1 LAEKV
6 YFDIIVVL
14 IQQLRRIKMPKS
26 ALSPGKVQQ
35 TRQEILTHIGLIEE
49 MRRGS
54 VTRQFLKIKLKGQ
67 KDPALAGP
75 YALFTCKKNGR
86 TVGRR
91 LRDAQEIRRLEHQ
104 VQNFHTF
111 QNLCR
116 RLVEISE
123 KICEERERKEDG

>member
-1 LAEKV
+1 MA
-6 YFDIIVVL
+6 
-14 IQQLRRIKMPKS
+14 KS
-26 ALSPGKVQQ
+26 SLSPTKLQEA
-35 TRQEILTHIGLIEE
+35 RQEILTHMALIEE

-54 VTRQFLKIKLKGQ
+54 ITRQFLKIKLKGQ
-67 KDPALAGP
+67 KEPALAGP

-123 KICEERERKEDG
+123 KICEERGKKEDG

>member
-1 LAEKV
+1 MEKTSPLV
-6 YFDIIVVL
+6 K
-14 IQQLRRIKMPKS
+14 LRQ
-26 ALSPGKVQQ
+26 A
-35 TRQEILTHIGLIEE
+35 RQETLTHIALIEE

-54 VTRQFLKIKLKGQ
+54 VTRQFLKIRLKGQ
-67 KDPALAGP
+67 RDPVLAGP

-86 TVGRR
+86 TVGHR
-91 LRDAQEIRRLEHQ
+91 LHDAEEIRLLEHQ

-123 KICEERERKEDG
+123 KICEERERKEDR

>member
-1 LAEKV
+1 
-6 YFDIIVVL
+6 
-14 IQQLRRIKMPKS
+14 MTKS
-26 ALSPGKVQQ
+26 AFNLDKLRQ
-35 TRQEILTHIGLIEE
+35 TRQEVLTHIALIEE

-67 KDPALAGP
+67 KEPVLAGP

-91 LRDAQEIRRLEHQ
+91 LRGPEEIRRLEHQ
-104 VQNFHTF
+104 VQNFHAF

-123 KICEERERKEDG
+123 KICEEREKKEDR

>member
-1 LAEKV
+1 MA
-6 YFDIIVVL
+6 
-14 IQQLRRIKMPKS
+14 KS
-26 ALSPGKVQQ
+26 ALSLDKLREM
-35 TRQEILTHIGLIEE
+35 RQEILAHIALIEE

-67 KDPALAGP
+67 KEPALAGP
-75 YALFTCKKNGR
+75 YGLFTCKKNGR
-86 TVGRR
+86 TMGRR

-116 RLVEISE
+116 RLVEIGE
-123 KICEERERKEDG
+123 KICEERERKEGG

>member
-1 LAEKV
+1 MA
-6 YFDIIVVL
+6 
-14 IQQLRRIKMPKS
+14 KS
-26 ALSPGKVQQ
+26 AFNPDKLRQA
-35 TRQEILTHIGLIEE
+35 RQEVLTHIGLIEE

-54 VTRQFLKIKLKGQ
+54 VTRQFLKMKLKGQ
-67 KDPALAGP
+67 REPALAGP
-75 YALFTCKKNGR
+75 YVLFTCKKNGR

-91 LRDAQEIRRLEHQ
+91 LRGTEEIRRLEQQ

-123 KICEERERKEDG
+123 KICEEQERKEDR

>member
-1 LAEKV
+1 MVPPAFKA
-6 YFDIIVVL
+6 DK
-14 IQQLRRIKMPKS
+14 LRQM
-26 ALSPGKVQQ
+26 
-35 TRQEILTHIGLIEE
+35 RQEVLTHMALIEE

-54 VTRQFLKIKLKGQ
+54 VTRQFLKIKRKGQ
-67 KDPALAGP
+67 KEPALAGP
-75 YALFTCKKNGR
+75 YALFTCKRNGR

-91 LRDAQEIRRLEHQ
+91 LRDVQEIRRLEHQ

-123 KICEERERKEDG
+123 KICEERERREDR

>member
-1 LAEKV
+1 MEKTPPLAK
-6 YFDIIVVL
+6 IR
-14 IQQLRRIKMPKS
+14 Q
-26 ALSPGKVQQ
+26 A
-35 TRQEILTHIGLIEE
+35 RQEILTHIALIEE

-54 VTRQFLKIKLKGQ
+54 VTRQFLEIRLKGQ
-67 KDPALAGP
+67 REPVLTGP

-91 LRDAQEIRRLEHQ
+91 LHDVEEIRRLEHQ

-116 RLVEISE
+116 RLVGISE
-123 KICEERERKEDG
+123 KICEEWERKEDR

>member
-1 LAEKV
+1 M
-6 YFDIIVVL
+6 
-14 IQQLRRIKMPKS
+14 KMAKS
-26 ALSPGKVQQ
+26 AFSPAKLQE
-35 TRQEILTHIGLIEE
+35 TRQEILTHIALIGE

-54 VTRQFLKIKLKGQ
+54 VTRQFFKIKRKGQ

-116 RLVEISE
+116 RLVEIGE
-123 KICEERERKEDG
+123 KICEERERQEDG

>member
-1 LAEKV
+1 MAK
-6 YFDIIVVL
+6 FT
-14 IQQLRRIKMPKS
+14 
-26 ALSPGKVQQ
+26 LSPDKLRQ
-35 TRQEILTHIGLIEE
+35 TRQTILTHISLIEE

-67 KDPALAGP
+67 KEPILAGP

-91 LRDAQEIRRLEHQ
+91 LRGQEEIHRLEHQ

-116 RLVEISE
+116 QLVEISE
-123 KICEERERKEDG
+123 KLCEERDRKENG

>member
-1 LAEKV
+1 MA
-6 YFDIIVVL
+6 
-14 IQQLRRIKMPKS
+14 KS
-26 ALSPGKVQQ
+26 AFNPDKLQQ
-35 TRQEILTHIGLIEE
+35 ARQEILAHIALIEE

-67 KDPALAGP
+67 KEPTLAGP

-86 TVGRR
+86 TAGRR
-91 LRDAQEIRRLEHQ
+91 LRDPQEIRRLEHQ
-104 VQNFHTF
+104 VENFHTF

>member
-1 LAEKV
+1 MAPSTFSLTK
-6 YFDIIVVL
+6 
-14 IQQLRRIKMPKS
+14 LRQ
-26 ALSPGKVQQ
+26 A
-35 TRQEILTHIGLIEE
+35 RQEILTHITLIEE

-67 KDPALAGP
+67 KEPSLAGP
-75 YALFTCKKNGR
+75 YALFTCKKNKH

-91 LRDAQEIRRLEHQ
+91 LRDPQEIRRLEHQ

-123 KICEERERKEDG
+123 KICEELERKEDR

>member
-1 LAEKV
+1 
-6 YFDIIVVL
+6 
-14 IQQLRRIKMPKS
+14 MPKS
-26 ALSPGKVQQ
+26 ALSLGKLQQ
-35 TRQEILTHIGLIEE
+35 MRQEILTHIALIEE

-67 KDPALAGP
+67 KDPTLAGP
-75 YALFTCKKNGR
+75 YALFTCKKNGQ

-91 LRDAQEIRRLEHQ
+91 LRDPQEIRRLEHQ

>member
-1 LAEKV
+1 
-6 YFDIIVVL
+6 
-14 IQQLRRIKMPKS
+14 MPKS
-26 ALSPGKVQQ
+26 VLGEARLQQ
-35 TRQEILTHIGLIEE
+35 KRKEILAHISLIEE

-67 KDPALAGP
+67 KEPARVGP

-91 LRDAQEIRRLEHQ
+91 LHDGEEIRRLEQQ

-116 RLVEISE
+116 QLVEISE
-123 KICEERERKEDG
+123 KICEERERKEKG

>member
-1 LAEKV
+1 MEK
-6 YFDIIVVL
+6 
-14 IQQLRRIKMPKS
+14 S
-26 ALSPGKVQQ
+26 SPLEKFRQA
-35 TRQEILTHIGLIEE
+35 RQEILTRIALIEE

-54 VTRQFLKIKLKGQ
+54 VTRQFLRIKLKGQ
-67 KDPALAGP
+67 KEPVFTGP

-91 LRDAQEIRRLEHQ
+91 LHEAEEIRRLEHQ

-123 KICEERERKEDG
+123 KICEERERKEDP

>member
-1 LAEKV
+1 MSKSAFTLDK
-6 YFDIIVVL
+6 
-14 IQQLRRIKMPKS
+14 IQQ
-26 ALSPGKVQQ
+26 A
-35 TRQEILTHIGLIEE
+35 RQEILSHIGLIEE

-67 KDPALAGP
+67 KEPALAGP

-91 LRDAQEIRRLEHQ
+91 LRDVEEIHRLEHQ

-123 KICEERERKEDG
+123 KICEERERKEDR

>member
-1 LAEKV
+1 MKKTPPLVK
-6 YFDIIVVL
+6 
-14 IQQLRRIKMPKS
+14 LRQ
-26 ALSPGKVQQ
+26 A
-35 TRQEILTHIGLIEE
+35 RQEILTHIALIEE

-54 VTRQFLKIKLKGQ
+54 VTRQFLKIRLKGQ
-67 KDPALAGP
+67 REPVLTGP

-86 TVGRR
+86 TLGRR
-91 LRDAQEIRRLEHQ
+91 LHDVEEISRLEHQ

-123 KICEERERKEDG
+123 KICEEWERKEDG

>member
-1 LAEKV
+1 MEKPSP
-6 YFDIIVVL
+6 L
-14 IQQLRRIKMPKS
+14 TKLRQ
-26 ALSPGKVQQ
+26 A
-35 TRQEILTHIGLIEE
+35 RQEILTHIGLIEE

-54 VTRQFLKIKLKGQ
+54 VIRQFLKIKLKGQ
-67 KDPALAGP
+67 KDPTFAGP

-86 TVGRR
+86 TVSRR
-91 LRDAQEIRRLEHQ
+91 LHDPQEIRRLEHQ

-123 KICEERERKEDG
+123 KICEARERKEDE

>member
-1 LAEKV
+1 MEK
-6 YFDIIVVL
+6 
-14 IQQLRRIKMPKS
+14 S
-26 ALSPGKVQQ
+26 SPLEKFRQA
-35 TRQEILTHIGLIEE
+35 RQEILTRIALIEE

-54 VTRQFLKIKLKGQ
+54 VTRQFLKIKLKGR
-67 KDPALAGP
+67 KDPIFSGP

-91 LRDAQEIRRLEHQ
+91 LHEAEEISRLEHQ
-104 VQNFHTF
+104 VQNFHSF

-123 KICEERERKEDG
+123 KICEERERKEAQ

>member
-1 LAEKV
+1 MSKSAFTLDK
-6 YFDIIVVL
+6 
-14 IQQLRRIKMPKS
+14 IQQ
-26 ALSPGKVQQ
+26 A
-35 TRQEILTHIGLIEE
+35 RQEILSHIGLIEE

-67 KDPALAGP
+67 KEPALAGP

-91 LRDAQEIRRLEHQ
+91 LRDVEEIRRLEHQ

-123 KICEERERKEDG
+123 KICEERERKEDR

>member
-1 LAEKV
+1 MA
-6 YFDIIVVL
+6 
-14 IQQLRRIKMPKS
+14 KS
-26 ALSPGKVQQ
+26 ALSPAKLRES
-35 TRQEILTHIGLIEE
+35 RQEVLTHIALIEE

-67 KDPALAGP
+67 KEPSLAGP
-75 YALFTCKKNGR
+75 YALFTCKKDGR

-91 LRDAQEIRRLEHQ
+91 LRDAEEIRRLEHQ

-123 KICEERERKEDG
+123 KICEERERKEDR

>member
-1 LAEKV
+1 
-6 YFDIIVVL
+6 
-14 IQQLRRIKMPKS
+14 MPKS
-26 ALSPGKVQQ
+26 TLNPDKLRQ
-35 TRQEILTHIGLIEE
+35 TRQTLLAHISLIEE

-67 KDPALAGP
+67 KEPILAGP
-75 YALFTCKKNGR
+75 YALFTYKKNGR

-91 LRDAQEIRRLEHQ
+91 LRDPEEIRRLEHQ

-116 RLVEISE
+116 QLVEISE
-123 KICEERERKEDG
+123 KICEERDRKENR